1 MALTTA
7 EIRSIITGPP
17 EAFRG
22 RAFSALSGIA
32 ALDSR
37 GDHTESRELLL
48 RTLDRRETLGCAGP
62 MLNALIREHGLFPY
76 LENPAALGTAD
87 RLAYEVHRPVGIDNL
102 VFHSKQAEVY
112 RLLADGHNVVLSAPT
127 SFGKSLIIDG
137 ILATGKHRR
146 VVLIV
151 PTIALIDETRRR
163 LTRRFR
169 DQYKIITHPSQSP
182 GDRTLYILT
191 QERFLDLPPEQ
202 AANVDFFAIDE
213 FYKLDSQPN
222 DERSGLLNQAF
233 HQLHATGAQF
243 YLLGP
248 NIDDLVRNVR
258 ERLQF
263 QFVRTDYETVTLDT
277 EFHPATKKDLR
288 ERVISRCRTL
298 TGPTLLYAR
307 SPKHAREIARWLID
321 ANLGRGD
328 RDLDDAAKWISD
340 NYHPKWLAARAL
352 RNGIGI
358 HHGRM
363 PRALAH
369 HIVRMFNEGRLPW
382 LIVTSTLIEGVNTA
396 AKNVV
401 LVDTRIGNRKF
412 DFFTYNNIRG
422 RSGRMFRHFVGKVV
436 VYGEPPEKR
445 TKTVDVPAYSQGP
458 DTSLSLLIQLPWNEL
473 SAASRERLRPYY
485 EQQLVSIGTL
495 RAVPGTDPAVI
506 LAVAR
511 ALHADLRGW
520 SSQLTWTGRP
530 TYDQLLAACGLIF
543 DLSGGRPRGGVFSG
557 GQLAKRIDLV
567 RKHQGQVRP
576 LADEQMRFAGDKT
589 DADDAVEDVLDF
601 IREWATYKFPRLLML
616 LQTIT
621 EDVFGRY
628 NLPAGDYRHYS
639 GMVRALFRPPM
650 LNTLEE
656 YGLPA
661 PLTDRLHRFVPIDAT
676 TDQIDEVLAHL
687 RRIPRITGLSHFED
701 EMLRDTIE
709 NL

>member
-1 MALTTA
+1 MALTA
-7 EIRSIITGPP
+7 EEIRNIITGPP
-17 EAFRG
+17 EALSG
-22 RAFSALSGIA
+22 HAFSALSGIA

-48 RTLDRRETLGCAGP
+48 RTLERREALGGASP

-76 LENPAALGTAD
+76 LDDPASLGAAD
-87 RLAYEVHRPVGIDNL
+87 RLAYEVHRPVGIDNI

-137 ILATGKHRR
+137 ILGTGKHRA

-163 LTRRFR
+163 LTRRFH
-169 DQYKIITHPSQSP
+169 DEYKIVTHPSQSP

-202 AANVDFFAIDE
+202 AASVDFFAIDE
-213 FYKLDSQPN
+213 FYKLDSQH

-248 NIDDLVRNVR
+248 NIDNLVRNVH

-277 EFHPATKKDLR
+277 EFYPATKRDLP

-307 SPKHAREIARWLID
+307 SPRHAREIARWLID

-328 RDLDDAAKWISD
+328 RGLDDAAKWVSD

-369 HIVRMFNEGRLPW
+369 HIVRLFNEGRLPW
-382 LIVTSTLIEGVNTA
+382 LIVTSTLIEGVNTV

-401 LVDTRIGNRKF
+401 IVDNKIGTRKF
-412 DFFTYNNIRG
+412 DFFTYSNIRG
-422 RSGRMFRHFVGKVV
+422 RSGRMFRHFVGKVI

-458 DTSLSLLIQLPWNEL
+458 DAPLSLLIQLPWNEL
-473 SAASRERLRPYY
+473 STASRERLQPYY

-506 LAVAR
+506 LAIAR
-511 ALHADLRGW
+511 ILHADPRGW
-520 SSQLTWTGRP
+520 SNRLAWTGRP
-530 TYDQLLAACGLIF
+530 TYSQLLAACELIF
-543 DLSGGRPRGGVFSG
+543 QLSGGRHRGGVSSG
-557 GQLAKRIDLV
+557 EQLAKRIDLV
-567 RKHQGQVRP
+567 RSHRGQIRS
-576 LADEQMRFAGDKT
+576 LADEQMRFAGARIN
-589 DADDAVEDVLDF
+589 ADDAVEDVLDF
-601 IREWATYKFPRLLML
+601 IREWPTYKFPRLLML

-621 EDVFGRY
+621 EDIFGRY

-639 GMVRALFRPPM
+639 GAVKTLFRPPM
-650 LNTLEE
+650 LNVLEE

-661 PLTDRLHRFVPIDAT
+661 PLTERLQRFVPTDAT
-676 TDQIDEVLAHL
+676 IGQIDEVLAHL
-687 RRIPRITGLSHFED
+687 RRMPRITGLSHFEE
-701 EMLRDTIE
+701 EMLRDTID